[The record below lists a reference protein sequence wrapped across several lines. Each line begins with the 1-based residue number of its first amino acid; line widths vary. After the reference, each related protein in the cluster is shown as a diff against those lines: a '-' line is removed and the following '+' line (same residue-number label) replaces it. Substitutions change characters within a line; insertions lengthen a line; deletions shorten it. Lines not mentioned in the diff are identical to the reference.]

1 MSIQLP
7 NAGLLENLQALIDA
21 RVDARL
27 RALGAVQSAP
37 GPRELRMAKG
47 IDVADL
53 AARSGV
59 SRVTVGRLESGKL
72 KRPRVE
78 TLNALARALGVPEAQ
93 YRAAVAGMLQRG
105 AA

>member
-1 MSIQLP
+1 MTASQLP
-7 NAGLLENLQALIDA
+7 NVLTELEKLIDL

-27 RALGAVQSAP
+27 RALGAIQSAP
-37 GPRELRMAKG
+37 GPRELRIAKG
-47 IDVADL
+47 VDVADL

-59 SRVTVGRLESGKL
+59 SRVTVGRLEAGKL

-78 TLNALARALGVPEAQ
+78 TLNALARALAIPEST